1 MLVDTRLIEFL
12 HRNSLTV
19 NDFIYLWN
27 LESKNNW
34 NEEVFPPDK
43 SKLLLLEFVD
53 EFNQITVKT
62 RKLIEEITSSFKINS
77 WSNKDFDTWWANYPL
92 SDEHSFF
99 PMTRPLR
106 VKKEECSILFAKILK
121 NGYTLEQ
128 LLKALDREVT
138 IKRNRSVD
146 SNEMKFMPNSLNY
159 LSGQYF
165 IPWIEEEGQKALTN
179 DAGDRF
185 TVL

>member
-53 EFNQITVKT
+53 EFNQITAKT

-77 WSNKDFDTWWANYPL
+77 
-92 SDEHSFF
+92 
-99 PMTRPLR
+99 
-106 VKKEECSILFAKILK
+106 
-121 NGYTLEQ
+121 
-128 LLKALDREVT
+128 
-138 IKRNRSVD
+138 
-146 SNEMKFMPNSLNY
+146 
-159 LSGQYF
+159 
-165 IPWIEEEGQKALTN
+165 
-179 DAGDRF
+179 
-185 TVL
+185 